1 MFESSLQGGE
11 TMQPNGPRPLE
22 GNIFVS
28 YRRSDSADVVGRL
41 LDRLGDS
48 VGGSEIFR
56 DIDDIELG
64 ADFAEAIDAAIT
76 SASVLLVAIGPT
88 WLGEAASGGRRID
101 DPRDFV
107 RLEVA
112 AALAQDIPIIPLL
125 VRGADM
131 PRAADLPPDI
141 EGLALRN
148 GIQIRP
154 DPDFDID
161 VERLSRRLEP
171 ILPAP
176 DKPLH
181 HEDLPGPGPL
191 PRPTPQ
197 RQPGAAVGGCLIVA
211 LLAVAVI
218 GFVVWKLADSGGSS
232 NDSTSLVVHSAEAT
246 GNFAFVNNPLIVEF
260 SITTEDD
267 PFRASF
273 SGVLLI
279 DSDNVPHNQANTFD
293 TVSPEVPA
301 NSTRRFAAV
310 FDVDRTGKQFDLEV
324 KSFGPNP
331 VTVTAPLP

>member
-1 MFESSLQGGE
+1 
-11 TMQPNGPRPLE
+11 MQPDGPRPGD

-112 AALAQDIPIIPLL
+112 AALARDIPIIPLL

-131 PRAADLPPDI
+131 PRAADLPTDI

-161 VERLSRRLEP
+161 VERLSQRLEP
-171 ILPAP
+171 ILPTP
-176 DKPLH
+176 GEPLH
-181 HEDLPGPGPL
+181 HENLPRPGPDPL
-191 PRPTPQ
+191 PRPPPQ
-197 RQPGAAVGGCLIVA
+197 RQSGAALGGCFIIA

-218 GFVVWKLADSGGSS
+218 GFVVWKLADSGGTSRS
-232 NDSTSLVVHSAEAT
+232 STSLVVHSAEAT
-246 GNFAFVNNPLIVEF
+246 GNFAFVSNPLIVEF

-267 PFRASF
+267 PFSASF

-279 DSDNVPHNQANTFD
+279 DSDNVPHSQANTFD

-301 NSTRRFAAV
+301 NSTRRFTAV
-310 FDVDRTGKQFDLEV
+310 FDVDRKGKQFDLEI
-324 KSFGPNP
+324 KSFERNP